1 MEKCL
6 TKFAMNLQWLILL
19 DRKYSYDKFKRKKI
33 IKNELNII

>member
-6 TKFAMNLQWLILL
+6 TKFAINLWLILL

-33 IKNELNII
+33 IKNKNN